1 MVMQYSNIYPTGCNV
16 TQFILSGNCS
26 TCFGWLL
33 LPLLLPAPIALD
45 SSNGVTNTRCC
56 STVVCAPGDGWWYH
70 PKRVEKL
77 TDKINCV
84 MLHLVGCILEY
95 ELYSLESV
103 VVFSLR
109 VTAPFSVN

>member
-1 MVMQYSNIYPTGCNV
+1 VCQIPD
-16 TQFILSGNCS
+16 
-26 TCFGWLL
+26 
-33 LPLLLPAPIALD
+33 AAD
-45 SSNGVTNTRCC
+45 
-56 STVVCAPGDGWWYH
+56 TVVRAPDDGSLYH
-70 PKRVEKL
+70 PKRVEQL

-84 MLHLVGCILEY
+84 TLTLHLVGCILEY